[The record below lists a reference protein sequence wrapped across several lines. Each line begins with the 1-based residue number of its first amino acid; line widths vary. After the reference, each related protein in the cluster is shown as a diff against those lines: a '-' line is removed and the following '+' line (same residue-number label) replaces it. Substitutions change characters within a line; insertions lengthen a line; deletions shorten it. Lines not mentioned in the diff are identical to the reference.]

1 MPTANRY
8 RFASRPD
15 LGPEIAGSETNP
27 CGALHTAWVLT
38 VPVEGRR
45 YARRIGAP
53 ERIRTSDPRIR
64 KTLLLDFA
72 SRTGHGSMAYRALAA

>member
-15 LGPEIAGSETNP
+15 LGREIAGSETNP
-27 CGALHTAWVLT
+27 CGALQPAST

-64 KTLLLDFA
+64 NPVLYPTELRARD
-72 SRTGHGSMAYRALAA
+72 GHGGIPAL

>member
-27 CGALHTAWVLT
+27 CGALQPAST